1 MLRNVTF
8 LIFIQFNKHTVMS
21 EEQRKRT
28 LIHASMNL
36 AALRQYLRDKEGT
49 LPDEEVN
56 EVLDRMSK
64 LIKLIEMLEK

>member
-1 MLRNVTF
+1 
-8 LIFIQFNKHTVMS
+8 MS